1 MIMNNSKA
9 IIFDMDGVLVDS
21 ESYWKQAEFE
31 VFTSLGVVVSDELT
45 NQTKAMTTLEVTRFW
60 FERFPWDDLSLEV
73 VEQLVVSR
81 VIALIETEDCLIK
94 GVKSFVEKLKDKNY
108 KIGLATNSPE
118 RIIPVVLKKLDAL
131 HLFDVILSADSEI
144 KGKPDPAIYLS
155 AAKKLGT
162 EPEACLVIEDSYSGM
177 LAAKNAG
184 MKVMAFTNGGVAK
197 NATLAD
203 FYLNSFES
211 DELEF
216 YEGNNLN

>member
-108 KIGLATNSPE
+108 NQFPGKDYSCRFKKI
-118 RIIPVVLKKLDAL
+118 R
-131 HLFDVILSADSEI
+131 
-144 KGKPDPAIYLS
+144 
-155 AAKKLGT
+155 
-162 EPEACLVIEDSYSGM
+162 C
-177 LAAKNAG
+177 
-184 MKVMAFTNGGVAK
+184 FT
-197 NATLAD
+197 
-203 FYLNSFES
+203 FI
-211 DELEF
+211 
-216 YEGNNLN
+216 

>member
-1 MIMNNSKA
+1 MNNSKA

-118 RIIPVVLKKLDAL
+118 RIIPVVLK
-131 HLFDVILSADSEI
+131 
-144 KGKPDPAIYLS
+144 
-155 AAKKLGT
+155 
-162 EPEACLVIEDSYSGM
+162 
-177 LAAKNAG
+177 N
-184 MKVMAFTNGGVAK
+184 
-197 NATLAD
+197 
-203 FYLNSFES
+203 
-211 DELEF
+211 
-216 YEGNNLN
+216 